1 MAPEG
6 RGLPDNKEKCVKDF
20 DKLDTSA
27 ADTRHRPSTPYYL
40 IAAALDCLFP
50 FRRAADIIFNIG
62 RAFHRAEGSEGNRID
77 SRRSPLTS
85 NHYATKPLGMEGLKA
100 ASFYSPAPL
109 ALTLCVAGLCLLAVT
124 IHSFWSWQRLR
135 HIPGPAL
142 ASISSLWM
150 VKKSLTGAFHQH
162 LRHVAEEYGPL
173 ARIGPNELLSTD
185 PDVLRMMSGVRSSY
199 TKGVFYETGR
209 ITPNQDNVVS
219 LRNDDE
225 HRALRA
231 KMGIAF
237 GGKENEGFGFST
249 GIDRQILGLVN
260 LIEAKYLSTA
270 TEYRPVQFFQKVS
283 FFALDVI
290 GDISFGGAF
299 GYLSQDADLYQYH
312 KISDESLP
320 LVNIV
325 STLPWLANI
334 IYKWPFS
341 KLLPAEGDRVGFGR
355 LMGLVKSVVD
365 RRLAPGAEAQKD
377 MMQAFIN
384 SGMTRG
390 ELTQQVFVQMCAKHA
405 PTTRSIAGSV
415 STTTAICMTLL
426 CLLTNPST
434 YSALQREIDGEV
446 VAGKL
451 SSPVADSES
460 KSMPYLQAVIKE
472 GLRFYPPVLGL
483 GSKQVPKG
491 GDILNGYFVPE
502 GTQIGMNFFG
512 LMRSKEIWGSD
523 ADVFRPERWLEADS
537 NRVRRMNSVVDLDFG
552 SGKYQCLGKSIAMME
567 LNKIFV
573 ELLRRYDFRIV
584 NPDSPINARS
594 AIFWAAKDFW
604 LSITKRNKQE

>member
-1 MAPEG
+1 
-6 RGLPDNKEKCVKDF
+6 
-20 DKLDTSA
+20 
-27 ADTRHRPSTPYYL
+27 
-40 IAAALDCLFP
+40 
-50 FRRAADIIFNIG
+50 
-62 RAFHRAEGSEGNRID
+62 
-77 SRRSPLTS
+77 
-85 NHYATKPLGMEGLKA
+85 MEGLKA
-100 ASFYSPAPL
+100 ASHSPAPL
-109 ALTLCVAGLCLLAVT
+109 ALTLYVFGLCLLTATVYA
-124 IHSFWSWQRLR
+124 FWSWQRLR

-142 ASISSLWM
+142 ASVSSLWM
-150 VKKSLTGAFHQH
+150 VRKSLTGTFHQH
-162 LRHVAEEYGPL
+162 LRQVAEDYGPL

-185 PDVLRMMSGVRSSY
+185 PDVLRMMSAVRSSY

-209 ITPNQDNVVS
+209 ITPDQDNVVS

-231 KMGIAF
+231 KMGPAF
-237 GGKENEGFGFST
+237 GGKENEGFGFAA
-249 GIDRQILGLVN
+249 GIDRQLLGLVN

-290 GDISFGGAF
+290 GDLSFGGAF
-299 GYLSQDADLYQYH
+299 GYLSQDADLFQYH
-312 KISDESLP
+312 KINDESLP
-320 LVNIV
+320 LMNIV
-325 STLPWLANI
+325 STLPWLASI

-365 RRLAPGAEAQKD
+365 RRLAPGAKPQKD

-390 ELTQQVFVQMCAKHA
+390 ELTQQVFVQI
-405 PTTRSIAGSV
+405 IAGSV

-426 CLLTNPST
+426 CLLTNPSA
-434 YSALQREIDGEV
+434 YSALQREIDDAISSGT
-446 VAGKL
+446 L
-451 SSPVADSES
+451 SNPVADSES

-472 GLRFYPPVLGL
+472 GLRFYPPVIGL

-491 GDILNGYFVPE
+491 GDILNGHFVPE

-523 ADVFRPERWLEADS
+523 ADVFRPERWLEADAF
-537 NRVRRMNSVVDLDFG
+537 RVTRMNAVVNLDFG
-552 SGKYQCLGKSIAMME
+552 FGKYQCLGKPIAMME

-604 LSITKRNKQE
+604 LSITKRN